1 MTNYAKTNKPK
12 RIQLLKLLSDLR
24 WHPHYELRNSGGIRY
39 SARLLELK
47 RIGYLIESR
56 RLSEQGKEYRLKTL
70 NRSAVREKKVKV
82 YLRYEDAE
90 NLLEG
95 ELSNNVYLAV
105 EQALQSYRANRNNL

>member
-1 MTNYAKTNKPK
+1 MDYAKKNKPK
-12 RIQLLKLLSDLR
+12 REQLLKLLSDLR
-24 WHPHYELRNSGGIRY
+24 WHPHYELRNRGGIRY

-47 RIGYLIESR
+47 RLGYLIEDR
-56 RLSEQGKEYRLKTL
+56 RLSEQGKEYRLRTL
-70 NRSAVREKKVKV
+70 KRGALREKKVKV

-95 ELSNNVYLAV
+95 TMSNNVYLAV